1 MKIAVVLAWLS
12 APVILRRAWDMRRAW
27 RPTWLSPISPSI
39 SARGTSAATEA
50 ITTLSMAPDRLT
62 GVRLGHEQGVGVDP
76 QIFGVL
82 GVERVLGVDERGD
95 AAELLSVG
103 DRVQGHG
110 GLTAALRAVDL
121 DDAAARE
128 TAEAEGDIER
138 DRSGGD
144 DLDGLVPLLAEA
156 HHRALAKLP
165 LDLDE
170 RGLKGLVPVD
180 GPLRARPAVRC
191 HGNSLSGS
199 LAI

>member
-1 MKIAVVLAWLS
+1 
-12 APVILRRAWDMRRAW
+12 
-27 RPTWLSPISPSI
+27 
-39 SARGTSAATEA
+39 
-50 ITTLSMAPDRLT
+50 
-62 GVRLGHEQGVGVDP
+62 
-76 QIFGVL
+76 
-82 GVERVLGVDERGD
+82 
-95 AAELLSVG
+95 
-103 DRVQGHG
+103 
-110 GLTAALRAVDL
+110 

-170 RGLKGLVPVD
+170 RGLKGLVPVA
-180 GPLRARPAVRC
+180 GPLDARPAVRC

-199 LAI
+199 LAILAAGVRLRCRCPTPCGTPDISGGPIRCCCRCCRSVLSFRGPRVPHH